1 MELQMKLALYLHG
14 FASSSQSEK
23 AVQTRDY
30 FQQHHANIE
39 LLTPDLPYT
48 PDEAIAAI
56 EAALNGRRP
65 DAVIGSSLGGFL
77 ATWVAETYGCVAVLV
92 NPAVQP
98 DLLLSQHLGRYHH
111 PVLQQDFEVT
121 AEQMPKLRLLERRVS
136 LPQRY
141 WLLLQSG
148 DEVLDYRKA
157 LEWYQGCPTELIE
170 GGDHSFVG
178 YANYLPAI
186 VKFCQFA

>member
-1 MELQMKLALYLHG
+1 MKLALYLHG
-14 FASSSQSEK
+14 FASSSLSEK
-23 AVQTRDY
+23 ALQTRDY
-30 FQQHHANIE
+30 FTTELPHVE

-56 EAALNGRRP
+56 ELALQGRCP

-77 ATWVAETYGCVAVLV
+77 ATWVAERYGCKAVLV

-98 DLLLSQHLGRYHH
+98 DQLLSQHFGLYRH
-111 PVLQQDFEVT
+111 PVLHQDFLVNEQ
-121 AEQMPKLRLLERRVS
+121 QMPKLRALERQ
-136 LPQRY
+136 PTNPGRY
-141 WLLLQSG
+141 LVLLQSG

-157 LEWYQGCPTELIE
+157 QLWYQGCQIE
-170 GGDHSFVG
+170 TVQGGDHSFVG

>member
-1 MELQMKLALYLHG
+1 MKLALYLHG
-14 FASSSQSEK
+14 FASSSLSEK
-23 AVQTRDY
+23 ALQTRDY
-30 FQQHHANIE
+30 FTTELPHVE

-48 PDEAIAAI
+48 PEEAIATI
-56 EAALNGRRP
+56 ELALQGRRP

-77 ATWVAETYGCVAVLV
+77 ATWVAERYGCKAVLV

-98 DLLLSQHLGRYHH
+98 DQLLSQHLGLYRH
-111 PVLQQDFEVT
+111 PVLQQDFLVNEQ
-121 AEQMPKLRLLERRVS
+121 QMPKLRALERQ
-136 LPQRY
+136 PTNPGRY
-141 WLLLQSG
+141 LVLLQSG

-157 LEWYQGCPTELIE
+157 QQWYQGCQIE
-170 GGDHSFVG
+170 TVQGGDHSFVG